1 MKNHEC
7 TTGHIDNLVSLSILE
22 KAGKEES
29 LGFALNKSI
38 SEYNKKFK
46 ENLEALKYVVK
57 VLFFIGCHELPL
69 RDGGVIS
76 VNKKELQKN

>member
-22 KAGKEES
+22 NAGKKES
-29 LGFALNKSI
+29 LGLALNESI

-57 VLFFIGCHELPL
+57 VLFFIGCRELPL
-69 RDGGVIS
+69 RD
-76 VNKKELQKN
+76 